1 MNDNNLPSFC
11 AAINIFMEQL
21 KPSDMKPSDMKPSD
35 ISKNVLQDTIFSCL
49 SEEDDLDVPE

>member
-21 KPSDMKPSDMKPSD
+21 KPSDMKPSD
-35 ISKNVLQDTIFSCL
+35 IAKNVLQDAIFSCF
-49 SEEDDLDVPE
+49 SEEEDLDVPE